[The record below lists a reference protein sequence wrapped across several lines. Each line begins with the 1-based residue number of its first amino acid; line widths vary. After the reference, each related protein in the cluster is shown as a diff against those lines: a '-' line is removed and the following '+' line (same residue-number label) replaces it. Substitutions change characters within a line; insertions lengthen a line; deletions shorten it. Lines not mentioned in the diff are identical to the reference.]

1 LVFFFPF
8 PFLLSLEFVER
19 FCYITEVFDELSIK
33 VCKPQDA
40 FHVRVTKVELYLFF
54 LFFLFLFSFK
64 LFSICGNLSGAVHT
78 RMEVHR
84 MDLEICGLVE

>member
-19 FCYITEVFDELSIK
+19 FCHMTEVFDESPIK
-33 VCKPQDA
+33 VCKPQEA

-54 LFFLFLFSFK
+54 SFLL
-64 LFSICGNLSGAVHT
+64 I
-78 RMEVHR
+78 
-84 MDLEICGLVE
+84 